1 MPNGAEEE
9 KPVVAE
15 GLTGGQKAAI
25 LLIALGPEI
34 SAEVY
39 KYLNESQIRQLTR
52 EIASL
57 RQVTK
62 EIREGVFEE
71 FYQKAMGLDYIKGSS
86 EDAYEFLKRTFG
98 DEKAAEFMEEIKT
111 AEEGGPGLF
120 DFLKNLG
127 TDFLQEEH
135 PQIAA
140 LILSHMNPEWASSI
154 ITGFPSNLQAEI
166 PERMATMGEVQ
177 PEITK
182 EIRDI
187 LRKKLTSAT
196 KKEATS
202 KYRLEFLA
210 KMIEGEGGESV
221 LEGLKTRDT
230 KLAEEV
236 RKMVF
241 LFEDIATLEDE
252 ALQLA
257 LGKVGVE
264 DLVLIL
270 KGATEAIKEKIFK
283 NVSGRLRSIL
293 QEEMEYKKEVR
304 KSDVEKSQ
312 RKLLT
317 ILRELD
323 KAGEIILK
331 KEEVLK

>member
-1 MPNGAEEE
+1 MPDGEE
-9 KPVVAE
+9 KAPVAGE
-15 GLTGGQKAAI
+15 LTGGQKAAI

-39 KYLNESQIRQLTR
+39 KHLNEEQIRRLTK

-62 EIREGVFEE
+62 EVREAVFEE
-71 FYQKAMGLDYIKGSS
+71 FYQKAMGLDYIKGSA
-86 EDAYEFLKRTFG
+86 EDAMEFLKRTFG
-98 DEKAAEFMEEIKT
+98 EEKAAEFMEEVKS

-127 TDFLQEEH
+127 TDFLYEEH

-140 LILSHMNPEWASSI
+140 VIMSHMNPDWVASIVTS
-154 ITGFPSNLQAEI
+154 GPPAFQVEV
-166 PERMATMGEVQ
+166 PERMATMGEVP
-177 PEITK
+177 PEVIK

-187 LRKKLTSAT
+187 LRKKLASAS
-196 KKEATS
+196 KREATS
-202 KYRLEFLA
+202 KYRLRFLA
-210 KMIEGEGGESV
+210 KMVEGEGGEKV
-221 LEGLKTRDT
+221 LEGLRARDP

-236 RKMVF
+236 RAMVF

-252 ALQLA
+252 YLQLA

-264 DLVLIL
+264 DLVLVL
-270 KGATEAIKEKIFK
+270 RGASEAIQEKIFK

-293 QEEMEYKKEVR
+293 KEELEYKKEVR
-304 KSDVEKSQ
+304 KTDVEKAQ
-312 RKLLT
+312 RKLLN

-323 KAGEIILK
+323 KSGDIILK
-331 KEEVLK
+331 KEEVV